1 MGNFK
6 TLRYLGYIILIIP
19 LALSVMMVI
28 AFYSYLSEPV
38 NQIPTNTKVSKP
50 DTVELVRQPI
60 IINNP
65 VVEKQTTTIVTT
77 SEVVKPEPVKTEPV
91 KPTIVNTPP
100 VIDTTI
106 TKDSL

>member
-1 MGNFK
+1 MDKFK
-6 TLRYLGYIILIIP
+6 TLKYWGYIILIIP
-19 LALSVMMVI
+19 LTLLVMIGI

-38 NQIPTNTKVSKP
+38 NQISTNTKVSKT
-50 DTVELVRQPI
+50 DTVQLVKQPI

-77 SEVVKPEPVKTEPV
+77 PEVVKPEPVKTEPV

-100 VIDTTI
+100 VIDTTK